1 MKIKKILL
9 TLTLVFSILFTTTS
23 SYAIFD
29 IEKKTKSSVV
39 GDFDSGALFIME
51 NIDEPLPIASIS
63 KLMTYFVLKDNI
75 ASGKLKMEDEV
86 EISKTAA
93 STEGSSL
100 DLFPGDK
107 MKIKDLVDGLMVVS
121 GNDAAVAIAEAVA
134 GSEKEFVNL
143 MNEKAKELSLT
154 NSTFINASGLTDSSG
169 EANKMSSKDIFE
181 MARALIQKYPEV
193 LEFSKIRVL
202 EQPFRKF
209 KREST
214 IPLVGEV
221 EGVDG
226 LKTGYT
232 DEAGYCLVSTMK
244 TKKGNTDFRIISV
257 LMGAKTKEER
267 NQYMKDLLDFVK
279 KNIETKKILDASSYI
294 KRIKTNKSKLGYVD
308 IVAAKD
314 VERISLK
321 NISYELEASYSK
333 IKLPIKKGEK
343 FGELKIK
350 NSEEVID
357 TVDLVAK
364 EDYQK
369 ASVFTRLVRFI
380 PSIFKTLEIILP

>member
-51 NIDEPLPIASIS
+51 IIDEPLPIASIS

-154 NSTFINASGLTDSSG
+154 NSTFVNASGLTDSSG

-369 ASVFTRLVRFI
+369 ASVFTRLVRFV

>member
-369 ASVFTRLVRFI
+369 ASIFTRLVRFV

>member
-154 NSTFINASGLTDSSG
+154 NSTFVNASGLTDSSG

>member
-154 NSTFINASGLTDSSG
+154 NSTFVNASGLTDSSG

-308 IVAAKD
+308 IVASKD

-369 ASVFTRLVRFI
+369 ASIFTRLVRFI

>member
-369 ASVFTRLVRFI
+369 ASVFTRLVRFV

>member
-9 TLTLVFSILFTTTS
+9 TLTLVFSILFTTIS

-369 ASVFTRLVRFI
+369 ASIFTRLVRFI

>member
-279 KNIETKKILDASSYI
+279 KKYRNKKNTRCIILY
-294 KRIKTNKSKLGYVD
+294 KTNKNK
-308 IVAAKD
+308 
-314 VERISLK
+314 
-321 NISYELEASYSK
+321 
-333 IKLPIKKGEK
+333 
-343 FGELKIK
+343 
-350 NSEEVID
+350 
-357 TVDLVAK
+357 
-364 EDYQK
+364 
-369 ASVFTRLVRFI
+369 
-380 PSIFKTLEIILP
+380 

>member
-107 MKIKDLVDGLMVVS
+107 MKIKDLLDGLMVVS

-154 NSTFINASGLTDSSG
+154 NSTFVNASGLTDSSG

-369 ASVFTRLVRFI
+369 ASIFTRLVRFI
-380 PSIFKTLEIILP
+380 PSIFKTLEII

>member
-154 NSTFINASGLTDSSG
+154 NSTFINASGLTDSSE

-232 DEAGYCLVSTMK
+232 EEAGYCLVSTMK

-369 ASVFTRLVRFI
+369 ASIFTRLVRFV

>member
-154 NSTFINASGLTDSSG
+154 NSTFVNASGLTDSSG

-279 KNIETKKILDASSYI
+279 KNIKKKKILDASSYI

-369 ASVFTRLVRFI
+369 ASIFTRLVRFI

>member
-154 NSTFINASGLTDSSG
+154 NSTFVNASGLTDSSG

-369 ASVFTRLVRFI
+369 ASVFTRIVRFI

>member
-369 ASVFTRLVRFI
+369 ASIFTRLVRFI

>member
-154 NSTFINASGLTDSSG
+154 NSTFVNASGLTDSSG

-369 ASVFTRLVRFI
+369 ASIFTRLVRFV

>member
-369 ASVFTRLVRFI
+369 ASIFTRFVRFI

>member
-154 NSTFINASGLTDSSG
+154 NSTFVNASGLTDSSG

-369 ASVFTRLVRFI
+369 ASIFTRLVRFI

>member
-279 KNIETKKILDASSYI
+279 KNIKKNL
-294 KRIKTNKSKLGYVD
+294 
-308 IVAAKD
+308 
-314 VERISLK
+314 
-321 NISYELEASYSK
+321 
-333 IKLPIKKGEK
+333 
-343 FGELKIK
+343 
-350 NSEEVID
+350 
-357 TVDLVAK
+357 
-364 EDYQK
+364 
-369 ASVFTRLVRFI
+369 
-380 PSIFKTLEIILP
+380 

>member
-39 GDFDSGALFIME
+39 GDFDSGVLFIME

-369 ASVFTRLVRFI
+369 ASIFTRLVRFV

>member
-134 GSEKEFVNL
+134 RSEKEFVNL

-154 NSTFINASGLTDSSG
+154 NSTFVNASGLTDSSG

>member
-107 MKIKDLVDGLMVVS
+107 MKIKDLLDGLMVVS

-154 NSTFINASGLTDSSG
+154 NSTFVNASGLTDSSG

-369 ASVFTRLVRFI
+369 ASIFTRLVRFI

>member
-9 TLTLVFSILFTTTS
+9 SLTLVFSILFTTTS

-308 IVAAKD
+308 IVASKD

-369 ASVFTRLVRFI
+369 ASIFTRLVRFV

>member
-154 NSTFINASGLTDSSG
+154 NSTFVNASGLTDSSG

-369 ASVFTRLVRFI
+369 ASVFTRLVRFV